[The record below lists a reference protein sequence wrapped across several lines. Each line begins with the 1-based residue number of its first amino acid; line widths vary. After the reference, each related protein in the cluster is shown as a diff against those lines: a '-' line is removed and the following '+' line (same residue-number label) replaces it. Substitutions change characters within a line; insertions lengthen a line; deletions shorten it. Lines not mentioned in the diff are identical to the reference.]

1 MQRPDVA
8 IVMARGHPTS
18 QPQIANAFENSGA
31 SARVVDD
38 GDPSGL
44 SAGLLV
50 LPGSSRAYLHYPRI
64 LRTLGPRRPR
74 VAPKKPFYD
83 ADFSG
88 ARFIWTKDLDLDNT
102 VIFRYRVEKPD
113 WKPRWNTKPDLD
125 VSGATPWRS
134 VK

>member
-74 VAPKKPFYD
+74 VAAWHFEPLPPQEMSARWD
-83 ADFSG
+83 DLPIWRMLDSSG
-88 ARFIWTKDLDLDNT
+88 SRRARWAKDRKSTRLNSSHT
-102 VIFRYRVEKPD
+102 
-113 WKPRWNTKPDLD
+113 
-125 VSGATPWRS
+125 
-134 VK
+134 